1 MADSVL
7 PSAESFEVSNIIQL
21 LPLTA
26 SELDN
31 VRMPP

>member
-7 PSAESFEVSNIIQL
+7 PSAESFEVIQL